1 MKKYISE
8 FMGTAILV
16 LIGCGTAAI
25 AGSYVGALGIALA
38 FGLSIV
44 VCAAIIGKISG
55 CHINPAVSLAMYL
68 TKRMTLKDFIGY
80 VIAQLVGAMFGVF
93 LLSWI
98 ITNANIGSVNS
109 IGLGANGFKELSSI
123 GLSMRGAFLVE
134 VILTFIFVLTVLE
147 ITKDEKKANISSFV
161 IALSLTLVHIIGI
174 PLTGTSVN
182 PARSLAP
189 AIFLGGTVLKQV
201 WVFILAPLCGA
212 VFAAAVSKYVLN
224 EK

>member
-1 MKKYISE
+1 MKKYFSE
-8 FMGTAILV
+8 FLGTAILV
-16 LIGCGTAAI
+16 LFGCGTAAI

-38 FGLSIV
+38 FGLSIIV
-44 VCAAIIGKISG
+44 SSAIIGPISG
-55 CHINPAVSLAMYL
+55 CHINPAISLAMYL
-68 TKRMTLKDFIGY
+68 TKRMNLKDLIGY
-80 VIAQLVGAMFGVF
+80 IIAQLIGAIFGVF

-98 ITNANIGSVNS
+98 ITSANIGSVES

-147 ITKDEKKANISSFV
+147 ITKDEKKANICSFV
-161 IALSLTLVHIIGI
+161 IALTLTVVHIIGI

-189 AIFLGGTVLKQV
+189 AIFLGGQALKQV
-201 WVFILAPLCGA
+201 WIFIIAPLCGS
-212 VFAAAVSKYVLN
+212 VLAAAFSKYILN
-224 EK
+224 D